1 MGLHPGVY
9 VREGEYVQ
17 EGGLCRGG
25 YALDFCSRGLWSG
38 AYVTGAYG
46 LANSLHPGAF
56 AQWGFDSGGICR
68 GRLCAGVCGLR
79 ALVFGLYSLAYIRGD
94 VALGGLGSETYVRGL
109 MTREFTSGGAYVRV
123 TGDLTSGALCPGV
136 YMYMLR
142 LMSEA
147 FALGVF
153 SSGTGRF
160 MSGGL
165 RYGSRRLHQLPQS
178 SLRVGWYRLYLA
190 SLSAGFCTR
199 SLRSGGRLF
208 QEAYKRGLMCRV
220 FCPRGF
226 GPRGLC

>member
-1 MGLHPGVY
+1 MSRRVAY
-9 VREGEYVQ
+9 V
-17 EGGLCRGG
+17 GGLCLGLLLQG
-25 YALDFCSRGLWSG
+25 ALVWGLCDGGLWPG
-38 AYVTGAYG
+38 
-46 LANSLHPGAF
+46 SLHPGAF
-56 AQWGFDSGGICR
+56 AQWGFDAYVG

-142 LMSEA
+142 LMSGA

-165 RYGSRRLHQLPQS
+165 RHGSRRLHQLPQS

-220 FCPRGF
+220 FCLRGF

>member
-1 MGLHPGVY
+1 
-9 VREGEYVQ
+9 
-17 EGGLCRGG
+17 
-25 YALDFCSRGLWSG
+25 
-38 AYVTGAYG
+38 
-46 LANSLHPGAF
+46 
-56 AQWGFDSGGICR
+56 
-68 GRLCAGVCGLR
+68 
-79 ALVFGLYSLAYIRGD
+79 
-94 VALGGLGSETYVRGL
+94 

-142 LMSEA
+142 LMSGA

-165 RYGSRRLHQLPQS
+165 RHGSRRLHQLPQS

-208 QEAYKRGLMCRV
+208 QEAYKRGLICVGSFALGASVREGYV
-220 FCPRGF
+220 RGSYVWEF
-226 GPRGLC
+226 RSRRLLP